1 MSAWGLHALG
11 MRNDTA
17 AAIDV
22 AGTGHPIKEQAKKGG
37 GGGANWGRW
46 ALSAALVLIRC

>member
-1 MSAWGLHALG
+1 MLPECDLSAWGLHASG
-11 MRNDTA
+11 MTLQQQLC
-17 AAIDV
+17 V

-46 ALSAALVLIRC
+46 A